1 MSTYITK
8 QPAVGELR
16 WLARIDATKVPYAAH
31 LGATTAGGK
40 AIEAS
45 DVVSILLLF
54 IYKPQ
59 VVFV

>member
-1 MSTYITK
+1 MATYITK

-16 WLARIDATKVPYAAH
+16 WLARLDVSKVPYGAH

-45 DVVSILLLF
+45 DVVSILF
-54 IYKPQ
+54 TH
-59 VVFV
+59 